1 MVSCMQMGA
10 QVATLQQQ
18 LSALMAG
25 QDSAEQQRRELDAQ
39 HEQQLAALRQEL
51 EAMVGGLE
59 ELRCSLA
66 ESGERGD
73 MVASLVEGMRSELLV
88 LAGQRDVVSS
98 RLEALEVAVGLE
110 AGAATPMVGS
120 PVGMAAAAAVARRS
134 SGAGPDEGAGL
145 DATAED
151 GQHHSGM
158 GAGEERGG
166 STDGGERS
174 PSPDRLSA
182 DGSGWRAAAESAA
195 RRREPRGHHLGG
207 SSLLEL
213 VAELRV
219 RLTAVEGAAE
229 AATADLEQVTCL
241 GAWGSGRARGVVC
254 PVVGVCVGVS
264 RRQPIMRL
272 GTCGT
277 RVIPHASRSARAPYR
292 TATRNFQCIVY
303 IPI

>member
-18 LSALMAG
+18 LSAVMAG
-25 QDSAEQQRRELDAQ
+25 QDSAEQQRRELGTQ

-98 RLEALEVAVGLE
+98 RLEALEAAVGLE

-120 PVGMAAAAAVARRS
+120 PVGMAAAAAAARRS
-134 SGAGPDEGAGL
+134 SGAGPDDRAGRE
-145 DATAED
+145 ATAEG
-151 GQHHSGM
+151 GQHRSGM
-158 GAGEERGG
+158 GAGAERDG
-166 STDGGERS
+166 SADGRERS

-182 DGSGWRAAAESAA
+182 DGSGWRTAAESAA
-195 RRREPRGHHLGG
+195 RRREPRGHNPSG

-229 AATADLEQVTCL
+229 AATADLEQVRCLVTRGLGRTLGVGHLCWGFAPPTVHAVWDMRHTCN
-241 GAWGSGRARGVVC
+241 S
-254 PVVGVCVGVS
+254 
-264 RRQPIMRL
+264 
-272 GTCGT
+272 
-277 RVIPHASRSARAPYR
+277 
-292 TATRNFQCIVY
+292 
-303 IPI
+303 